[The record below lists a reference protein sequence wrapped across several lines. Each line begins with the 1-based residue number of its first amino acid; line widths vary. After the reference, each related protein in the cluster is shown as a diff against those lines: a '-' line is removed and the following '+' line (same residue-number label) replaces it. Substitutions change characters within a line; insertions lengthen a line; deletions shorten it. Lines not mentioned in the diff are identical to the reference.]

1 MNHAV
6 ELGKS
11 TGSLNGSRVS
21 YVFNPSR
28 KHVNDKA
35 HSDKVGRS
43 PRVRLAVSI
52 V

>member
-28 KHVNDKA
+28 KHATDKA